1 MFGNRT
7 IGAASRC
14 VHLTDPDLLPYN
26 HHLLVNDR
34 HALSSSSL
42 RIACAQL
49 GPAIGQIA
57 ANRERAT
64 EAIDSAAAQGARL
77 VVLPELCITGYCFAD
92 ADEARGCAEP
102 LDGPTVRG
110 WCEQAARHDLVVVG
124 GICELDPDG
133 ALRNSAVIVDASG
146 VRAAYRK
153 SHLWD
158 REPAI
163 FRRGDEPA
171 PVVDTAAGRI
181 GVAVCY
187 DAVFPEHLRRLGL
200 AGAEIVAVPMASPAP
215 AQPTEP
221 IAIEIALAM
230 AAANSNRVYVAQAD
244 RTRDERGTRWAQA
257 SVIVDPDGSVVA
269 GPADGE
275 ALLLA
280 DADLARA
287 RDKSWGERNDVLG
300 DRRPELYTTTD
311 HDPGDRLQ

>member
-1 MFGNRT
+1 
-7 IGAASRC
+7 
-14 VHLTDPDLLPYN
+14 LTDPDLLPYN
-26 HHLLVNDR
+26 HHPLVNDR

-49 GPAIGQIA
+49 GPAIGQVA

>member
-1 MFGNRT
+1 
-7 IGAASRC
+7 
-14 VHLTDPDLLPYN
+14 LTDPDLLPYN

>member
-1 MFGNRT
+1 
-7 IGAASRC
+7 
-14 VHLTDPDLLPYN
+14 
-26 HHLLVNDR
+26 
-34 HALSSSSL
+34 L

-49 GPAIGQIA
+49 GPAIGQVA
-57 ANRERAT
+57 ANRERAA
-64 EAIDSAAAQGARL
+64 EAIDDAAASGARL

-110 WCEQAARHDLVVVG
+110 WCEQAAHHDLVVVG

-311 HDPGDRLQ
+311 HDPGDRLR

>member
-1 MFGNRT
+1 
-7 IGAASRC
+7 
-14 VHLTDPDLLPYN
+14 LTDPDLLPYN
-26 HHLLVNDR
+26 HHLLVDDR

-49 GPAIGQIA
+49 GPAIGQVA

-124 GICELDPDG
+124 GICELDPHG

-311 HDPGDRLQ
+311 HDPGDRLR

>member
-1 MFGNRT
+1 M
-7 IGAASRC
+7 
-14 VHLTDPDLLPYN
+14 TDPDLLPYN
-26 HHLLVNDR
+26 HHPLVVTR
-34 HALSSSSL
+34 HASASSSL

-49 GPAIGQIA
+49 GPAIGQVA
-57 ANRERAT
+57 ANRERAAA
-64 EAIDSAAAQGARL
+64 AIDAAAAQGARL
-77 VVLPELCITGYCFAD
+77 VVLPELCVTGYCFAD
-92 ADEARGCAEP
+92 AGEARAGAEP

-133 ALRNSAVIVDASG
+133 ALRNSAVIVDATG

-153 SHLWD
+153 AHLWD

-171 PVVDTAAGRI
+171 PVVDTPAGRV

-200 AGAEIVAVPMASPAP
+200 RGAEIVAVPMSSPAP
-215 AQPTEP
+215 VQATQPV
-221 IAIEIALAM
+221 AIEIAVAM
-230 AAANSNRVYVAQAD
+230 AAANANRFYIAQAD

-269 GPADGE
+269 GPPDGE
-275 ALLLA
+275 ALLVA

-300 DRRPELYTTTD
+300 DRRPELYTTD
-311 HDPGDRLQ
+311 HDPGDGLR